1 MIVKSG
7 GGCPREQKYT
17 CAVSFVFGLSV
28 LPVRMFEMSALL
40 FYSQDPKPSDEEV
53 RRVEEERIQ
62 VLNNVEEVEQ
72 KIKELDN
79 QVEESAREVRTE
91 NEKTE
96 FVRVIF
102 LFPSGWVPYQVE
114 VEQALVEAEMESE
127 VAGLQQEK
135 DALEALHAKMSDMET
150 KSQQERQKVSESG

>member
-1 MIVKSG
+1 M
-7 GGCPREQKYT
+7 
-17 CAVSFVFGLSV
+17 
-28 LPVRMFEMSALL
+28 
-40 FYSQDPKPSDEEV
+40 
-53 RRVEEERIQ
+53 EEERIQ

-102 LFPSGWVPYQVE
+102 FLFPSGWVPCQVE

-150 KSQQERQKVSESG
+150 KSQQEREKVSESG